1 MSDKVWYRTN
11 VWQDSMHS
19 GWITRHSENARP
31 RSGRGS
37 VWEDWRDYSRETP
50 FPEIVRCPGD
60 CRCRTLPRCWR
71 VGRNEIADVCRGR
84 CWSGACL
91 LPVRWHCRGRHRCR
105 CGLPCVAH
113 RCPRQPWRR
122 WRRCQGPALPSSL
135 GAFAGGGGV
144 SCVASRTS
152 QRLSAGRC
160 WACARWVPLRGL
172 AVEQPPGCCFLRS
185 RSILQHIETEA
196 SRPATPVTS
205 SRSLFQKEKHPE
217 TPATPFAAVAVPRRE
232 SRVVPVA
239 VPPGGRAGRHGQQ
252 CRPTASVAYSR
263 VRSASCKIHSS
274 TERD

>member
-1 MSDKVWYRTN
+1 VPFLRP
-11 VWQDSMHS
+11 
-19 GWITRHSENARP
+19 AR
-31 RSGRGS
+31 SIA
-37 VWEDWRDYSRETP
+37 DHSRETP
-50 FPEIVRCPGD
+50 FHEIVRCPGD
-60 CRCRTLPRCWR
+60 YRCRTLPRCWR

-160 WACARWVPLRGL
+160 WACARWLPLRGL

-217 TPATPFAAVAVPRRE
+217 TPCRPVAAVAAPQRSHRHSGERHSGRRCSCFQRTPTPPLPPAPVCGRLRAKSVFRVPN
-232 SRVVPVA
+232 
-239 VPPGGRAGRHGQQ
+239 H
-252 CRPTASVAYSR
+252 T
-263 VRSASCKIHSS
+263 S
-274 TERD
+274 TERN